1 MFHQFRRNAFTLIEL
16 LVVIAIMA
24 ILMGLLMGAIQ
35 RVRETANAM
44 VSANNMRNIGLAVTN
59 CATQN
64 KGKIP
69 GAWGRFRSSK
79 AASAFVH
86 LMPYLDL
93 DPPYKQ
99 YMAIA
104 APDTNQAI
112 WDAISSLFDTP
123 VPVFLAPNDVSTSF
137 TGSFRGYPTSYA
149 LNNELFR
156 GTTQLN
162 SPNKPTTGATPYV
175 PGLNVAEPIFR
186 FDKELINGAT
196 NSMMAVERASH
207 TFLATGG
214 TGSMYPWYQNQI
226 AQGINSS
233 IMSCYTGCP
242 NNTMTGAR
250 IDFTIGVNQT
260 PSDRL
265 WNPTP
270 IPATQI
276 KPPVKT
282 ADLAYV
288 TAFQTSYFNAL
299 MADCSVKNVSPNVSN
314 DVFKAVT
321 LVTSQGDSGLLSQW
335 DD

>member
-24 ILMGLLMGAIQ
+24 ILTGLLMGAIQ

-93 DPPYKQ
+93 DLPYKQ

-112 WDAISSLFDTP
+112 HDAISSLSDTP
-123 VPVFLAPNDVSTSF
+123 VPGFLAPNDVSTSF
-137 TGSFRGYPTSYA
+137 PGLLHPTSYA

-156 GTTQLN
+156 GSTSQLN
-162 SPNKPTTGATPYV
+162 SFPRSYANGYV
-175 PGLNVAEPIFR
+175 PGPNIIEPIFR
-186 FDKELINGAT
+186 FDKEITNGST
-196 NSMMAVERASH
+196 NSMMAVERAS
-207 TFLATGG
+207 TLFLVVGG
-214 TGSMYPWYQNQI
+214 TTQMEAWFLNEL
-226 AQGINSS
+226 AQGLTPSIRQCYSGCRSS
-233 IMSCYTGCP
+233 
-242 NNTMTGAR
+242 TMTQAR
-250 IDFTIGVNQT
+250 IEFTIGINKT
-260 PSDRL
+260 PSDTR

-270 IPATQI
+270 IPANQV
-276 KPPVKT
+276 KPPAKT

-288 TAFQTSYFNAL
+288 TAFQTGYFNAL
-299 MADCSVKNVSPNVSN
+299 MADGSVKNVSPNVSY

>member
-1 MFHQFRRNAFTLIEL
+1 MTQRSRTGAFTLIEL

-35 RVRETANAM
+35 KVRETANAM
-44 VSANNMRNIGLAVTN
+44 QSANNLRNIGLAVTN

-99 YMAIA
+99 YMTIA

-112 WDAISSLFDTP
+112 DNAIKSLFDTP
-123 VPVFLAPNDVSTSF
+123 VKVFIAPNDAST
-137 TGSFRGYPTSYA
+137 GYEGTFSGQITSYA
-149 LNNELFR
+149 LNHELFR
-156 GTTQLN
+156 GAQFQLN
-162 SPNKPTTGATPYV
+162 SLSRTSANGYV
-175 PGLNVAEPIFR
+175 PGPTTSEPTFR
-186 FDKELINGAT
+186 FDKELINGSS
-196 NSMMAVERASH
+196 NSLLSVERSSNMFFGA
-207 TFLATGG
+207 
-214 TGSMYPWYQNQI
+214 GSTSTMDTWYQNQI
-226 AQGINSS
+226 AQGMNSS
-233 IMSCYTGCP
+233 VKACYTGCP
-242 NNTMTGAR
+242 NIVSNAAR
-250 IDFTIGVNQT
+250 IEFTIGINKT
-260 PSDRL
+260 PSDPK

-270 IPATQI
+270 IPANQI

-299 MADCSVKNVSPNVSN
+299 MADASVKNVSPNVSY

-321 LVTSQGDSGLLSQW
+321 LVTSQGDPGLLSQW